1 MRIRRRAIAS
11 GAAGTRHIGRT
22 LVVGNRAPSPD
33 DYEGQSPEGVRTCEQ
48 YAARWWA
55 RLSRSGSRWR
65 AGAAWAHTAF
75 EPSTAAPGTV
85 ITLELDVAGE
95 IPGAS
100 TTKVQLLFPDGM
112 PIPVVELPPVPGW
125 TATADGGSV
134 GAESTATGATWTRP
148 SGPPDEDVRLPIRLG
163 PLPETPQRLQF
174 PVIQTYSNG
183 EEVRWIEPNPAGGPE
198 PEHPMAVLELV
209 PGGPGDPP
217 PATVAPASTTTT
229 TQPATS
235 STTEEIL
242 TTTAD
247 EGDDGDDGSNAGLIV
262 AVIAAIVVLAGG
274 GFWWWRSRQAKQAE
288 SGEPPADASSGGPPA
303 GGTSA

>member
-1 MRIRRRAIAS
+1 MRAVRS
-11 GAAGTRHIGRT
+11 V
-22 LVVGNRAPSPD
+22 VVGAVVAVWVAL
-33 DYEGQSPEGVRTCEQ
+33 G
-48 YAARWWA
+48 
-55 RLSRSGSRWR
+55 

-85 ITLELDVAGE
+85 ITLELEVAGE

-112 PIPVVELPPVPGW
+112 PIPVVELPPVAGW
-125 TATADGGSV
+125 TATVDGGSL
-134 GAESTATGATWTRP
+134 GADSTATGATWTRP

-174 PVIQTYSNG
+174 PVLQAYSNG

-217 PATVAPASTTTT
+217 PATVAPATTTT
-229 TQPATS
+229 TQPVTS

-247 EGDDGDDGSNAGLIV
+247 EGDDGDDGSNAGVVL
-262 AVIAAIVVLAGG
+262 AVIAAVVVLGGG
-274 GFWWWRSRQAKQAE
+274 GFWWWRSRQARQAGQAGRAG
-288 SGEPPADASSGGPPA
+288 SGEPPAGPEAPEGRFRSSSGAPTFTR
-303 GGTSA
+303 GGRGKELCT